1 MRKILTILAALLLLC
16 GAALAESTLSVKAPE
31 SSIRPGK
38 AVALTFT
45 APAEGA
51 AELLLKDDQGQTVSV
66 VVENYAAVA
75 GENRLWWNG
84 TYQGAAAPQGEYLLV
99 VNLNGETASV
109 PVVVGE
115 AAPYLTS
122 MSLSGEIATPA
133 APITVNFYASCD
145 GVLTVGLLQG
155 GTHLEI
161 ATVPVTE
168 GQQSYQWQ
176 TDLYTQLGIEDG
188 TAFLTLQLTDGE
200 DFNSNEEHLSLILSG
215 FTAVEPTA
223 EPALE
228 PSDEPTAEPA
238 AEFTAEPIALPVE
251 EVVEEIIF
259 DIDGNVVENT
269 PESAA
274 TAEPTG
280 DTVYTPSYSS
290 PYTDE
295 SLNYWTL
302 PMDITDEEAVWEVLM
317 QPITILYS
325 SKEKAER
332 LQVTLRAEPDESSEG
347 VGVVTCMNQ
356 GVHVLETL
364 DNGWSLI
371 EAYSSSFKS
380 STVKR
385 WNMLVQGYVKTS
397 YLKEVKPQTEY
408 GIVVD
413 KLTQKLYLFKEGKL
427 YSTLLVSTGLVNETQ
442 PFNETRSG
450 EYLLT
455 SAVGDFMSG
464 NLTCSMA
471 LRFNSGDLLHEVPH
485 LINADGSKNYG
496 YTEPSL
502 GSKAS
507 HGCIRVQRRKT
518 PEGINMEWL
527 WDNRVRNTKLL
538 IWEDWQGRQIDIPD
552 DDLTLYYNPN
562 GGEYYHSSA
571 FCYMAPKRT
580 FEPFSYSQL
589 EDEGF
594 ASLKRCTYCA
604 PAWRVSEIEERNALY
619 AEGGDHNELLTRLQ
633 EEQLAKEAKE

>member
-1 MRKILTILAALLLLC
+1 MRKLLMIFTLLLLLC
-16 GAALAESTLSVKAPE
+16 GAALAEDTLSIQEPE
-31 SSIRPGK
+31 SHIRPGK
-38 AVALTFT
+38 AVAISFT
-45 APAEGA
+45 APAEGT
-51 AELLLKDDQGQTVSV
+51 AELLLKDDQGQTISV
-66 VVENYAAVA
+66 VVEDYAAVA

-84 TYQGAAAPQGEYLLV
+84 TYQGAAAPRGEYQLV
-99 VNLNGETASV
+99 VSLNGETASA
-109 PVVVGE
+109 PVTVG
-115 AAPYLTS
+115 ADAPYLTS
-122 MSLSGEIATPA
+122 MSLSAQMATPE
-133 APITVNFYASCD
+133 APVTVDFYASCNAT
-145 GVLTVGLLQG
+145 LTVGLLQG

-176 TDLYTQLGIEDG
+176 TDLYTQLGIADG
-188 TAFLTLQLTDGE
+188 TAFLTLQLTDE
-200 DFNSNEEHLSLILSG
+200 ENFNSNEEHLSLTLSG
-215 FTAVEPTA
+215 FEPAATPTA
-223 EPALE
+223 EPAE
-228 PSDEPTAEPA
+228 APTAAPSA
-238 AEFTAEPIALPVE
+238 QPVE

-259 DIDGNVVENT
+259 DIEGNVLDET
-269 PESAA
+269 PEPAA
-274 TAEPTG
+274 TAEPDE
-280 DTVYTPSYSS
+280 DTVFTPGYTSA
-290 PYTDE
+290 YTDDK
-295 SLNYWTL
+295 LNYWTL

-317 QPITILYS
+317 QPMTILYS
-325 SKEKAER
+325 SKDKAER
-332 LQVTLRAEPDESSEG
+332 LQVTLRAEPDENSEG

-380 STVKR
+380 SAVKR
-385 WNMLVQGYVKTS
+385 WNLLVQGYVKTS

-413 KLTQKLYLFKEGKL
+413 KLTQRLYLFREGKL
-427 YSTLLVSTGLVNETQ
+427 FSTLLVSTGLVNETQ

-455 SAVGDFMSG
+455 SPVGDFMSG
-464 NLTCSMA
+464 NMTCGMG
-471 LRFNSGDLLHEVPH
+471 LRFNSGDLMHEVPH
-485 LINADGSKNYG
+485 LINADGTKNYG
-496 YTEPSL
+496 YTEPNL

-562 GGEYYHSSA
+562 GGDYYHSSS

-594 ASLKRCTYCA
+594 SKLKRCNYCT
-604 PAWRVSEIEERNALY
+604 PALRVAEIEAINETY
-619 AEGGDHNELLTRLQ
+619 AAGGDHNALLTELQ
-633 EEQLAKEAKE
+633 EKQYAKEAKD

>member
-1 MRKILTILAALLLLC
+1 MRKLLTIFALLLLLC
-16 GAALAESTLSVKAPE
+16 GVALAESTLSVEAPA
-31 SSIRPGK
+31 SAIRPGK
-38 AVALTFT
+38 AVALSFT
-45 APAEGA
+45 AANGGT
-51 AELLLKDDQGQTVSV
+51 AELLLKDSQGQTVSV
-66 VVENYAAVA
+66 VVENYNAVA

-84 TYQGAAAPQGEYLLV
+84 TYQGAAAPQGEYQLV
-99 VNLNGETASV
+99 VSLNGETASA
-109 PVVVGE
+109 PVAVGA

-122 MSLSGEIATPA
+122 MVLSSEIATPA
-133 APITVNFYASCD
+133 APVAVEFYASCD

-155 GTHLEI
+155 GQHLEI

-168 GQQSYQWQ
+168 GQQSYQWE
-176 TDLYTQLGIEDG
+176 TELYTQLGIADG
-188 TAFLTLQLTDGE
+188 TAFLTLQLTDEE
-200 DFNSNEEHLSLILSG
+200 DFSSNEEHLSLMLSG
-215 FTAVEPTA
+215 FEPAQEPVAEPTA
-223 EPALE
+223 EAT
-228 PSDEPTAEPA
+228 EPTATPD
-238 AEFTAEPIALPVE
+238 AEPVE

-259 DIDGNVVENT
+259 DLEGNVVEET
-269 PESAA
+269 PEPAA
-274 TAEPTG
+274 TEEPAG
-280 DTVYTPSYSS
+280 DTVFTPSYSS
-290 PYTDE
+290 SYTDE
-295 SLNYWTL
+295 NLNYWTL

-325 SKEKAER
+325 SKDKAER
-332 LQVTLRAEPDESSEG
+332 LQVTLRAEPDEKSAG

-380 STVKR
+380 SAVKR

-413 KLTQKLYLFKEGKL
+413 KLTQRMYLFKEGKL
-427 YSTLLVSTGLVNETQ
+427 FTTMLVSTGLVNETQ

-455 SAVGDFMSG
+455 SAVGDFASG
-464 NLTCSMA
+464 NMTCGMG
-471 LRFNSGDLLHEVPH
+471 LRFNSGDLMHEVPH

-496 YTEPSL
+496 YTEPAL

-518 PEGINMEWL
+518 PEGINMTWL

-552 DDLTLYYNPN
+552 DDLTLYYNPD
-562 GGEYYHSSA
+562 GGEYYHSSS

-594 ASLKRCTYCA
+594 AKLKRCNYCA
-604 PAWRVSEIEERNALY
+604 PALRVSEIEEINEIY
-619 AEGGDHNELLTRLQ
+619 AVGGDHNALLTELQ
-633 EEQLAKEAKE
+633 EKQFAKEAED